1 MIFNNS
7 LVWSLF
13 FMLKSW
19 IEVMQM
25 KHRRSFGV
33 VALVT
38 GMAAVLGGGQALSAA
53 ETGPEIGQPMYA
65 AAMGEAHA
73 REARGYLGIEMRDVS
88 EDQVG
93 VLKLKD
99 ARGAEITT
107 LDHDGPA
114 CKAGMRQ
121 HDVIVQMNGQAIENE
136 DQLRRLLRDMPIGR
150 TVNFLVS
157 RDGQT
162 QTMTMTTADRRTIGQ
177 QAWDQHYTVPA
188 PGTVHANSFMDSSKV
203 TTTATPKEH
212 KDLLGTETI
221 VLSSSFTG
229 AKLEVMG
236 PQLAEFFGATDGGGL
251 LVRSVEGNSP
261 AEEAG
266 MKAGDVV
273 VKINSISVANGTD
286 WTKTVH
292 DNKGKPVPVVVLRDK
307 QERILTLTPDGKKRS
322 SLWFGFGLDDFFQQ
336 TSQQT
341 RQLLAKL

>member
-1 MIFNNS
+1 
-7 LVWSLF
+7 
-13 FMLKSW
+13 
-19 IEVMQM
+19 MQM

-33 VALVT
+33 VALVA
-38 GMAAVLGGGQALSAA
+38 GIAALDGGQALHAA
-53 ETGPEIGQPMYA
+53 GIALAGGGQMYA
-65 AAMGEAHA
+65 AAMGESHHA
-73 REARGYLGIEMRDVS
+73 VQGYLGIETRAVS
-88 EDQVG
+88 EDQLG
-93 VLKLKD
+93 VLRLKD
-99 ARGAEITT
+99 ARGAEITN

-114 CKAGMRQ
+114 CKAGMRM

-136 DQLRRLLRDMPIGR
+136 DQLHRLLRDMPVGR
-150 TVNFLVS
+150 TVSFVIS

-162 QTMTMTTADRRTIGQ
+162 QTMTMTMADRRTVGL
-177 QAWDQHYTVPA
+177 QAWEQHYSVPA
-188 PGTVHANSFMDSSKV
+188 PGPSGSVRGNTFLDTPKPSK
-203 TTTATPKEH
+203 TADQKEH

-236 PQLAEFFGATDGGGL
+236 QQLAEFFGATDGGGL
-251 LVRSVEGNSP
+251 LVRSVDENSP

-292 DNKGKPVPVVVLRDK
+292 ENKGRPVPVVVLRDK
-307 QERILTLTPDGKKRS
+307 HEQTLTLTPDGKKRS
-322 SLWFGFGLDDFFQQ
+322 SLWLGFGLEDFFQQ
-336 TSQQT
+336 TGQQT